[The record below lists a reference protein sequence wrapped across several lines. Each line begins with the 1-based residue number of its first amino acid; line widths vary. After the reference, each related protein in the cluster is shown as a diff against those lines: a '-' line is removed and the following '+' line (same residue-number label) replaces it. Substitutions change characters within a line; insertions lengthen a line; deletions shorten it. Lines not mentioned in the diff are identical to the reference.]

1 MKFTFY
7 GKFYFFI
14 DTIPWGSDNVNVRT
28 AATRYGINRK
38 EAEKKMNAKE
48 KANGFDHRLLSITE
62 LTHYTGLGRTKAREW
77 AKEIGAVRK
86 IGTRVLYDKH
96 VIDATLDGQEGR

>member
-1 MKFTFY
+1 
-7 GKFYFFI
+7 
-14 DTIPWGSDNVNVRT
+14 
-28 AATRYGINRK
+28 
-38 EAEKKMNAKE
+38 MNAKE

-86 IGTRVLYDKH
+86 IGTRALYDKH
-96 VIDATLDGQEGR
+96 VIDAALDGQEGR